1 MVEADAAAYVG
12 DLGPA
17 EYRRFFVR
25 FTDVY
30 EVLWGL
36 GLMVPVGLGCGGCGG
51 FLPATSKLTAYRVA
65 DNRKQ
70 GLIRKL

>member
-1 MVEADAAAYVG
+1 MASPLVDPLPSPRVVVEADAAAYVG

-36 GLMVPVGLGCGGCGG
+36 GLMVPVGLGCGAAAA
-51 FLPATSKLTAYRVA
+51 FYLQPR
-65 DNRKQ
+65 N
-70 GLIRKL
+70 